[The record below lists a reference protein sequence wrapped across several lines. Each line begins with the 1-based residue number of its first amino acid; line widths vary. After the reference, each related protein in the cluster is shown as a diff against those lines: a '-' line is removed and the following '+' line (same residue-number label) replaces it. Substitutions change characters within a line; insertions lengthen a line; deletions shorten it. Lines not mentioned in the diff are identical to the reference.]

1 MSVATNK
8 EEFVARMAEALGEA
22 ITNPNNPSE
31 DQVRRYF
38 RTLNGRTQDAIDA
51 YEGYASL
58 FYIHVA
64 QSGNPHATVTYP
76 GGAGGRL
83 CDSLAEVHARR
94 SESGRHVIDCNG
106 FAVMGVTLLAD
117 AGFQFSRYMV
127 AVPPGAITEDWS
139 GHIFAEMI
147 ADGRRIYVGNDD
159 IHDSPSGAV
168 EGIIGWSPDDEVNV
182 RYGSGD
188 TIQEA
193 TDDADE
199 IVATRRESPQSD
211 PSSLGLFHS
220 RRSLSPPVSGR

>member
-8 EEFVARMAEALGEA
+8 EEFVARMTEALGEG

-31 DQVRRYF
+31 EQVRRYF

-64 QSGNPHATVTYP
+64 SSNNPHASVTYP
-76 GGAGGRL
+76 GGSGGQ
-83 CDSLAEVHARR
+83 CDSFAEVHARQ
-94 SESGRHVIDCNG
+94 SQSGRHVIDCRG
-106 FAVMGVTLLAD
+106 FAVMGVALLTE

-127 AVPPGAITEDWS
+127 AVSPSAITEDWA

-147 ADGRRIYVGNDD
+147 ADGRRIYLGNDD
-159 IHDSPSGAV
+159 IIFSPAEAV
-168 EGIIGWSPDDEVNV
+168 VGIAGWSPEDEVNAE
-182 RYGSGD
+182 YGSGD

-193 TDDADE
+193 IDDANE
-199 IVATRRESPQSD
+199 IVATRRESPHFD

-220 RRSLSPPVSGR
+220 RRSPSPSVSDR

>member
-1 MSVATNK
+1 MSVVTSK
-8 EEFVARMAEALGEA
+8 EEFVARMAEALEEA
-22 ITNPNNPSE
+22 ITTPNNPSG

-64 QSGNPHATVTYP
+64 QSGNPQATVTYP

-83 CDSLAEVHARR
+83 CDSFAEVHARR

-106 FAVMGVTLLAD
+106 FATMGVTLLTE

-127 AVPPGAITEDWS
+127 AVPLSAITEDWS

-147 ADGRRIYVGNDD
+147 ADGRRIYLGNDD
-159 IHDSPSGAV
+159 IIFSPAEAV
-168 EGIIGWSPDDEVNV
+168 VGIAGWSPEDEVNAE
-182 RYGSGD
+182 YGSGD

-193 TDDADE
+193 IDDADE
-199 IVATRRESPQSD
+199 IVATRRESPHSD
-211 PSSLGLFHS
+211 HGLGLLRT
-220 RRSLSPPVSGR
+220 RRSPSPPVFDR